1 MGGTHFYLAFD
12 MGGIHLAGERDK
24 ENLGGAGFHSFLF
37 GSLTSQSEIF
47 PVPNLLPPT
56 IPP

>member
-1 MGGTHFYLAFD
+1 MGGGGHFYLAFD

-24 ENLGGAGFHSFLF
+24 ENLAGEGFLSFLF
-37 GSLTSQSEIF
+37 GSLTSQIF

-56 IPP
+56 TPP